1 MESISVGEAIEALRQ
16 DLTDA
21 LQAGHEQKVR
31 FRLGPVELEFEVDVE
46 RQGGASG
53 GIKFWVVSA
62 EAKGQL
68 TNKTRHR
75 IKLALQPIGSG
86 DQDLTVA
93 SEQPSR
99 PR

>member
-1 MESISVGEAIEALRQ
+1 MDNVGVGEAIEALRV

-21 LQAGHEQKVR
+21 LRAGQGQEVR

-46 RQGGASG
+46 RQGGAGG

-68 TNKTRHR
+68 TNKTLHR
-75 IKLALQPIGSG
+75 IKLSLQPIGSEE
-86 DQDLTVA
+86 QDLAVA
-93 SEQPSR
+93 SEQASR